1 MTIKQKL
8 IIINKEQGLTQEKLA
23 ALLDVSFAT
32 ANSWLNGRSLPRPSK
47 QQLIDELYKKVTGQA
62 QIPVSELAAQKELLA
77 KKTRQFP
84 KILEYIMSRPDLFD
98 QFVLSLTYHSNS
110 LEGSSLTENDTA
122 AIIFDN
128 VAIPHKSVIEHLE
141 AKNHQTAL
149 EYLFS
154 TVKPAEHL
162 SEEYILKLHSL
173 IMNSIRADAGF
184 YRNHGVRIVGTNV
197 PTANYVK
204 IPTLMAELV
213 ADINHKEKDVIGH
226 CARVHSRFE
235 QIHPFADGNGR
246 VGRLLMHSMLLRRN
260 YPPALIKQEQ
270 KRAYNQYLNKAQM
283 SGENSLLEIFLC
295 EAVAFSFDLLR
306 DPKSAWVLAKNGT
319 RNRKTG

>member
-1 MTIKQKL
+1 MTILQKL
-8 IIINKEQGLTQEKLA
+8 TIINKEQELTQEKLA
-23 ALLDVSFAT
+23 ALLGVSFAT
-32 ANSWLNGRSLPRPSK
+32 VNSWLNGRSLPRPQK
-47 QQLIDELYKKVTGQA
+47 QQLIDELYKKVTGQT
-62 QIPVSELAAQKELLA
+62 QIPSSELVA
-77 KKTRQFP
+77 KKDLLVKKSRQFP
-84 KILEYIMSRPDLFD
+84 KILEYIKSRPDLFD

-154 TVKPAEHL
+154 TVKPAARL
-162 SEEYILKLHSL
+162 SEEYILKLHGL

-197 PTANYVK
+197 PTANHAK

-213 ADINHKEKDVIGH
+213 ADINQNDKDVIGH

-246 VGRLLMHSMLLRRN
+246 VGRLLMYSMLLRRN
-260 YPPALIKQEQ
+260 YPPALIKQEH
-270 KRAYNQYLNKAQM
+270 KMAYNQYLNKAQM
-283 SGENSLLEIFLC
+283 SGENSLLENFLC
-295 EAVAFSFDLLR
+295 EAMTFSFDLLW
-306 DPKSAWVLAKNGT
+306 DPDSAWAVTDKRT
-319 RNRKTG
+319 SHRKTG